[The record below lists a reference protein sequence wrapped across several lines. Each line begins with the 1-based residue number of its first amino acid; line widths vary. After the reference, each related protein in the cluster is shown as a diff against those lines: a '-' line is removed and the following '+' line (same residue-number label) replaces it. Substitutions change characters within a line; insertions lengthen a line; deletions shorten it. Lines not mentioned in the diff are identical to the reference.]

1 MPRPLENP
9 SKMLYTISV
18 DRRRCI
24 DGEKRVSALPES
36 PARARDDLIRGCS
49 ILGLVLGAVAFGHSL
64 QSALAATAPV
74 DGAAIETTINP
85 RIADPTLAA
94 SRSDKPAAR
103 TLTGNPLWA
112 IPLESLTSTRERPL
126 FSPSRRPPPAA
137 AVAASPAP
145 APPPPKPAEPD
156 HPPLTL
162 VGTVVGETQ
171 SIGVFVDQ
179 VTKNVIRLRTG
190 EGHAGWTLRAIH
202 GREATFEKDQRV
214 ATLALP
220 ARNGTDQVAASVPP
234 PTPVAER
241 PGDARLDGGG
251 QPITPPL
258 SPLMQADGKPRVVP
272 PSMWVDGDGQIINP
286 PPSPS
291 KNADG
296 KPGVPPPS
304 AWLDGDGQS
313 ILPPPSPKMA
323 EDGKPLGPAVLLDG
337 YGRPIGPAPTVWQD
351 GDGQSINP
359 PPYPWLDTDGNP
371 VVPPARAWLDGDG
384 QLISPPLQQIRQ
396 SARY

>member
-1 MPRPLENP
+1 
-9 SKMLYTISV
+9 MLYTISV
-18 DRRRCI
+18 DRRRRI

-85 RIADPTLAA
+85 RIADPTPAA

-112 IPLESLTSTRERPL
+112 IPLKSLTSTRERPL

-190 EGHAGWTLRAIH
+190 EGHAGWTLRAIQ
-202 GREATFEKDQRV
+202 GREATFEKDQLV
-214 ATLALP
+214 ANLALP
-220 ARNGTDQVAASVPP
+220 ARSAMVAASVTPP
-234 PTPVAER
+234 SPVAAQ
-241 PGDARLDGGG
+241 PGNARLDGGG

-272 PSMWVDGDGQIINP
+272 PSMWVDGDGQ
-286 PPSPS
+286 
-291 KNADG
+291 
-296 KPGVPPPS
+296 
-304 AWLDGDGQS
+304 S
-313 ILPPPSPKMA
+313 IGPPPSPKMA
-323 EDGKPLGPAVLLDG
+323 EDGKPLGPAVWLDG

-371 VVPPARAWLDGDG
+371 VVPPARAWQDGDG
-384 QLISPPLQQIRQ
+384 QLISPP
-396 SARY
+396 AEPN